1 MGLCML
7 GIEELANLATG
18 QAPLAGQEL
27 LRLLPWYLGWPAVL
41 ALPAAFVSGLPGR
54 ALVAAAGVWTLV
66 IGAVASMV
74 LQERGLPGPLGFALV
89 AIAALVACPL
99 LLRLAGP
106 RLRTSLAVLAVVFLP
121 AFRAVN
127 LNAYGAPLSTEA
139 LTADALILL
148 VSLGLAIPGV
158 VRLDKTSTA
167 LIEALS
173 PGLLA
178 LVLSWV
184 AAPPPATPTSPQD
197 RPDLVL
203 VVIDTLRADHL
214 GLYGYDRP
222 TSPGLDALAERCL
235 VYEDALSP
243 TSWTL
248 PSFASLLTG
257 TEPHRHGAGVN
268 PGERNTQAP
277 LSDALPTV
285 PERLAAKGYR
295 TGGIVT
301 NPYLKASFGLG
312 RGFQH
317 YDDALGLAHMMMLL
331 HPIDQLPFRAMPDRT
346 YRLAP
351 RMLKAA
357 RTFWKQTEGGPRFL
371 MLHLM
376 DPHKPYNAPAEDRAV
391 IGTSSDAVMDVYDAE
406 IRFADRHLAP
416 FVEELLAEGATVLIT
431 ADHGEEF
438 GDHPGAYPG
447 ERWPPDVRH
456 GHTLYQEQLHVP
468 LIACAPG
475 GTGARVTRP
484 VRSLDVA
491 PTLLALAGAE
501 PIDHD
506 GQPLSELLG
515 TSAPTPQPRRAQ
527 SIRYGTEKRAV
538 IDVDGFKLIESQ
550 HGEELYVLPLDPR
563 EQQDQ
568 AEAQAE
574 RRAGLR
580 LLLPAQGEGEAA
592 EIDAATLEALKAVG
606 YVDE

>member
-1 MGLCML
+1 MGV
-7 GIEELANLATG
+7 EELANLATG
-18 QAPLAGQEL
+18 QSALARTEL
-27 LRLLPWYLGWPAVL
+27 LRMLPWYLGWPAVL
-41 ALPAAFVSGLPGR
+41 ALPAAFVPDLPGR
-54 ALVAAAGVWTLV
+54 VLVAAAGVWALV

-74 LQERGLPGPLGFALV
+74 LVERGLPGPLGFLLAVV
-89 AIAALVACPL
+89 AAVGASLL
-99 LLRLAGP
+99 LLRLRAPWLRAG
-106 RLRTSLAVLAVVFLP
+106 LAVLAVLFLP

-127 LNAYGAPLSTEA
+127 LNAFGSPLSAEA
-139 LTADALILL
+139 LQADALILL
-148 VSLGLAIPGV
+148 LSLLLALPASLLLRSSAG
-158 VRLDKTSTA
+158 A
-167 LIEALS
+167 LGAALS

-178 LVLSWV
+178 LLLAWSL
-184 AAPPPATPTSPQD
+184 APPPPTSASPSSK
-197 RPDLVL
+197 PDLVL

-214 GLYGYDRP
+214 GLYGYERP
-222 TSPGLDALAERCL
+222 TSPGLDALAERCI
-235 VYEDALSP
+235 VYEDALST

-248 PSFASLLTG
+248 PAFASLLTG

-277 LSDALPTV
+277 LSPALPTV
-285 PERLAAKGYR
+285 AERLAAQGYR
-295 TGGIVT
+295 TGAIVS

-351 RMLKAA
+351 RMVQAA
-357 RTFWKQTEGGPRFL
+357 RTFWEQTQGGPRFL

-376 DPHKPYNAPAEDRAV
+376 DPHKPYNAPTEDQAA
-391 IGTSSDAVMDVYDAE
+391 IGAGPDPVMDVYDAE
-406 IRFADRHLAP
+406 IRYADRHLAP
-416 FVEELLAEGATVLIT
+416 FVEELLQGGATVLIT

-438 GDHPGAYPG
+438 GDHPGAYPD

-468 LIACAPG
+468 LIACAPSGAG
-475 GTGARVTRP
+475 GRTSRP

-491 PTLLALAGAE
+491 PTLVALAGAE
-501 PIDHD
+501 PLPHQ

-515 TSAPTPQPRRAQ
+515 TPAPEPLPRRAQ

-550 HGEELYVLPLDPR
+550 QGEELYALPQDPAER
-563 EQQDQ
+563 QDL

-580 LLLPAQGEGEAA
+580 VQLPAQGEGEAA